1 MKEELI
7 RNIITLEWPMFAS
20 VENQG
25 GKASCQSR
33 PQTFDIMRRS
43 QFLTWDEETLAAYLK
58 DLEDAG
64 SKGRNLCT
72 EKYAFMM
79 ENTAPEDFKKL
90 LPYLPVVDAET
101 MDMIEEIVALHLA
114 WEAEMDE
121 KYPAIRSRGRALRSA
136 QDTPYSVS
144 VETYMRS
151 ELKSYSKDTVR
162 ALYAHT
168 LSCSEKGINM
178 ARQTLENTMKAYGYQ
193 SLEEAEEKCRIK

>member
-1 MKEELI
+1 MKEEI
-7 RNIITLEWPMFAS
+7 IKNIITLEWPMFAS

-43 QFLTWDEETLAAYLK
+43 QYLTWNEETLASYLK
-58 DLEDAG
+58 DLQEAAAE
-64 SKGRNLCT
+64 GRNLCT

-79 ENTAPEDFKKL
+79 ESTAPEDYKKWV
-90 LPYLPVVDAET
+90 PYLPVIDAET
-101 MDMIEEIVALHLA
+101 MDLIEKIVGMHLV